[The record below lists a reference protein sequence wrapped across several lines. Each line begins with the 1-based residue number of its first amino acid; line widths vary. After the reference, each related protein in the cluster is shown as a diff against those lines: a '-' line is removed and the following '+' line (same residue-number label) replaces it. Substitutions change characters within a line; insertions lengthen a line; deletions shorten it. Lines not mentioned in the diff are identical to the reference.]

1 MAEKY
6 GEVPPKFTKKWWEY
20 FWDYY
25 KWHVIIT
32 VVAVLIAS
40 VTIVQCATR
49 PKYDMNVVYAGHMN
63 YSEEE
68 INKLKEIIS
77 ERISDIDGNGEN
89 SALLSTLVF
98 ADNAGSEEYDY
109 AIQTKLDLT
118 FTDDCSFIY
127 LMDKANVDAQMQ
139 KEVVD
144 QIYDCT
150 DSFIDSSSDKVVKAA
165 DGKGAL
171 KNAVAQQIP
180 GVVTA
185 DHDRVLHGVCRIIE
199 PVFRGSDGG
208 IDLPGKG
215 QTDDG
220 CQHNR
225 KH

>member
-109 AIQTKLDLT
+109 AIQTKLDLK

-165 DGKGAL
+165 DGKGYAVNL
-171 KNAVAQQIP
+171 KDSRLLKDNGIYCDDLYILIRRNYKDDEKNTQAHDDSIAVAEAL
-180 GVVTA
+180 V
-185 DHDRVLHGVCRIIE
+185 
-199 PVFRGSDGG
+199 
-208 IDLPGKG
+208 K
-215 QTDDG
+215 
-220 CQHNR
+220 
-225 KH
+225 

>member
-89 SALLSTLVF
+89 SVLLSTLVF

-150 DSFIDSSSDKVVKAA
+150 DSFIDSSSDKYASISEIKATLSVFQDVFMKYSTTRKKSSVFQA
-165 DGKGAL
+165 KFRKRKL
-171 KNAVAQQIP
+171 QEYSTFPKNCLRMS
-180 GVVTA
+180 T
-185 DHDRVLHGVCRIIE
+185 
-199 PVFRGSDGG
+199 
-208 IDLPGKG
+208 K
-215 QTDDG
+215 
-220 CQHNR
+220 
-225 KH
+225 

>member
-109 AIQTKLDLT
+109 AIQTKLDST

-165 DGKGAL
+165 DGKGYAVNL
-171 KNAVAQQIP
+171 KDSRLLKDNGIYCDDLYILIRRNYKDDEKNTQAHDDSIAVAEAL
-180 GVVTA
+180 V
-185 DHDRVLHGVCRIIE
+185 
-199 PVFRGSDGG
+199 
-208 IDLPGKG
+208 K
-215 QTDDG
+215 
-220 CQHNR
+220 
-225 KH
+225 

>member
-1 MAEKY
+1 MSEKY

-32 VVAVLIAS
+32 AAAVLIAS

-68 INKLKEIIS
+68 INKLKNIIS
-77 ERISDIDGNGEN
+77 ERISDIDKNGEK
-89 SALLSTLVF
+89 SVLLSTLVF
-98 ADNAGSEEYDY
+98 ADSAGSEEYDY

-139 KEVVD
+139 KEVIG
-144 QIYDCT
+144 QIYDST
-150 DSFIDSSSDKVVKAA
+150 DSFIDSSSDNVIKAN
-165 DGKGAL
+165 DDKGYAVNLKDSQLLKENGIYCDDLYILIRHNYKNDEKNTQAHEDSLNVAEAL
-171 KNAVAQQIP
+171 IK
-180 GVVTA
+180 
-185 DHDRVLHGVCRIIE
+185 
-199 PVFRGSDGG
+199 
-208 IDLPGKG
+208 
-215 QTDDG
+215 
-220 CQHNR
+220 
-225 KH
+225 

>member
-1 MAEKY
+1 MAQFIISAFADEAAADLTNQIAALKRNNLNY
-6 GEVPPKFTKKWWEY
+6 IEIRNIDGKC
-20 FWDYY
+20 
-25 KWHVIIT
+25 VI
-32 VVAVLIAS
+32 
-40 VTIVQCATR
+40 
-49 PKYDMNVVYAGHMN
+49 D

-89 SALLSTLVF
+89 SVLLSTLVF

-165 DGKGAL
+165 DGKGYAVNL
-171 KNAVAQQIP
+171 KDSRLLKDNGIYCDDLYILIRRNYKDDEKNTQAHDDSIAVAEAL
-180 GVVTA
+180 V
-185 DHDRVLHGVCRIIE
+185 
-199 PVFRGSDGG
+199 
-208 IDLPGKG
+208 K
-215 QTDDG
+215 
-220 CQHNR
+220 
-225 KH
+225 